1 MKHFFYFVIICLS
14 AAVTGSCGGNDN
26 TAAEETLLAERDSLQ
41 ALATTNQ
48 KELERMTSFFNEVA
62 ACIDSINEQESI
74 LVAEVDIETNR
85 RYSQREIARR
95 LSQLEEIITGQRE
108 RIASL
113 VDSLNN
119 RTDSTRTRGLRSTI
133 TFLTQQLEQKEVQIN
148 RLRAQLRGHQRDITN
163 LREQVQGLT
172 ADVQNLTNQ
181 NDELHATLIVQTEV
195 MNEGL
200 LLIAD
205 KDRLKE
211 LGIVEGGGFLRRTS
225 VNLGRVTPDL
235 CQRVDIASLTSL
247 PIPGRKVKILSPV
260 PDGTYSLSRDGERTI
275 LTIHNP
281 ETFWS
286 LSHTLVIQYQ

>member
-1 MKHFFYFVIICLS
+1 MRHFCYFVISCVFVIGL
-14 AAVTGSCGGNDN
+14 ASCGGDD
-26 TAAEETLLAERDSLQ
+26 TGAQEEALRAERDSLQ

-119 RTDSTRTRGLRSTI
+119 RTDTTRTRGLRSTI
-133 TFLTQQLEQKEVQIN
+133 SFLTRQLEQKEAQIN
-148 RLRAQLRGHQRDITN
+148 RLRAQLHGHQRDIRN
-163 LREQVQGLT
+163 LREQVQGLA
-172 ADVQNLTNQ
+172 ADVQELTDR
-181 NDELHATLIVQTEV
+181 NDDLQATLVVQTEV

-200 LLIAD
+200 LLVED

-211 LGIVEGGGFLRRTS
+211 LGIIEGGGFLRRST
-225 VNLGRVTPDL
+225 VNLGRVTPDM
-235 CQRVDIASLTSL
+235 CQRVDIAALSSL

-260 PDGTYSLSRDGERTI
+260 PEGSYSLTRDGDRTI
-275 LTIHNP
+275 LNITDSGV
-281 ETFWS
+281 FWS
-286 LSHTLVIQYQ
+286 LSRTLVIQTE